1 MGLKRVRHDW
11 ELSSHTC
18 WNINCWAGSHFTC
31 LCLLRTEQ
39 AWSIMFFNQEMHN
52 YLLLGFCLGLRFS
65 RVKIL
70 IHHSSC
76 NQVVVVFN
84 QLCCDPMFNHAF
96 LSLSVIER
104 KLLYLGASLVAQPV
118 KNPPAMQE
126 TPVQFLGWEDP
137 LEEGMATHSS
147 ILTWT
152 IPMDRGAW
160 WTTVHGVTKNLA
172 WLSN

>member
-1 MGLKRVRHDW
+1 MGLKIVRHDW

-31 LCLLRTEQ
+31 LHLLRREQ
-39 AWSIMFFNQEMHN
+39 AWSIMFFNQKMHN
-52 YLLLGFCLGLRFS
+52 CLLLGFCLGLRFS

-76 NQVVVVFN
+76 NQVFFFN
-84 QLCCDPMFNHAF
+84 QLCCDLMFNHGF

-104 KLLYLGASLVAQPV
+104 KLSYSGASLVAQVV

-147 ILTWT
+147 ILVWR
-152 IPMDRGAW
+152 IPMDRRTW
-160 WTTVHGVTKNLA
+160 WTTVHGVTKSQTL
-172 WLSN
+172 LSS